1 MCVLFT
7 PPTWGTVYELQI
19 VQGGSSTHVPRAD
32 PLKYHLEVPQLPQG
46 DLRPVPD
53 VPLMPRFVPHLP
65 QVVLRLQRRAALTTK

>member
-65 QVVLRLQRRAALTTK
+65 QVVLRLQRRAALTKK